1 MHNVAICPPICIN
14 QFDGARPFHVHHACT
29 FSFNR
34 LTLVRYSSECLARL
48 VATLI
53 YLLSIPF
60 DPPAPWHRVPR
71 ARKIAQA
78 GSIYRYTAIRPSGEP
93 SVCVP
98 IACSM
103 RETCVPARV
112 CAFASCG
119 FVVCPE
125 GRTTSCL
132 RRSRFICVP
141 SPRPTPRLPGVTSPP
156 PPPSPRFPHLPPP
169 PSPLSPGSTHRSPAC
184 V

>member
-1 MHNVAICPPICIN
+1 MHNAAICSPICIN
-14 QFDGARPFHVHHACT
+14 QFDGAHPFSCTRRACT
-29 FSFNR
+29 FSFNG
-34 LTLVRYSSECLARL
+34 LTLVRYSFEYLARL

-60 DPPAPWHRVPR
+60 DPPWHRVPR

-78 GSIYRYTAIRPSGEP
+78 GSVYRYTAIRR
-93 SVCVP
+93 P
-98 IACSM
+98 ISMRACSM
-103 RETCVPARV
+103 RETHRAYVRPRVRV

-132 RRSRFICVP
+132 RESRFICVP
-141 SPRPTPRLPGVTSPP
+141 SPLAY
-156 PPPSPRFPHLPPP
+156 
-169 PSPLSPGSTHRSPAC
+169 PA
-184 V
+184 